1 MPSTEAENTAEGKA
15 EDKVLSPPAPATPS
29 GPKSNADE
37 RVETPLLP
45 SQVVA
50 GNAPLENA
58 TPTKPKDATFTP
70 TPRKGRVSLEQRL
83 AEAAK
88 RRGAQRIQTQQA
100 KEMPSPPSTP
110 LSSKPSLAER
120 LAGATKQDTKDS
132 DESSSRTKE
141 TSKETG
147 ELKRENTS
155 ELQHIEEPNAE
166 TSGAN
171 KEPSQEKETSHAG
184 ERKTKQHDKT
194 QDLSARKQSNEV
206 ERGNDQEFGAVKE
219 LRDNQKYASVEE
231 LSQTEEPR
239 LEEKTTRFGETV
251 GAKEPSDAKQ
261 PSNFEE
267 NSHAL
272 EPIKGEAFIE
282 SKGPSDGTSKDSA
295 EQSKDQKPR
304 NDMEPSLAGKFNKA
318 EGPCDML
325 ELDRGSDDA
334 KPEHANEPSETK
346 EPLDTKEAT
355 NQSHSDE
362 SGEPGSTSDTNRMNE
377 SESLLEHS
385 LEPKP
390 NASSESTETSEPT
403 GTTIRSDRVD
413 SSQATPT
420 DLAAESAEEPS
431 TIASS

>member
-1 MPSTEAENTAEGKA
+1 M
-15 EDKVLSPPAPATPS
+15 
-29 GPKSNADE
+29 
-37 RVETPLLP
+37 
-45 SQVVA
+45 
-50 GNAPLENA
+50 
-58 TPTKPKDATFTP
+58 
-70 TPRKGRVSLEQRL
+70 SLEQRL

-100 KEMPSPPSTP
+100 KEMPSPPSTQ

-155 ELQHIEEPNAE
+155 ELHHIEEPNAE
-166 TSGAN
+166 SSGAN
-171 KEPSQEKETSHAG
+171 EEPSQEKETSYAG
-184 ERKTKQHDKT
+184 QRKTEQHDKT
-194 QDLSARKQSNEV
+194 HDLSARKQPNEV
-206 ERGNDQEFGAVKE
+206 ERGNDQEVGAVKE
-219 LRDNQKYASVEE
+219 LRDDQKNSSVEE

-251 GAKEPSDAKQ
+251 EAKEPSDAKQ

-267 NSHAL
+267 NSHAV
-272 EPIKGEAFIE
+272 EPIKGEGFSE
-282 SKGPSDGTSKDSA
+282 SKGPSDVTSKDSE

-304 NDMEPSLAGKFNKA
+304 NDMEPSLVGKFNNA

-325 ELDRGSDDA
+325 ELDRGSGEA

-346 EPLDTKEAT
+346 EPFDTKEAV

-362 SGEPGSTSDTNRMNE
+362 AADPGSTSDTNRMNE